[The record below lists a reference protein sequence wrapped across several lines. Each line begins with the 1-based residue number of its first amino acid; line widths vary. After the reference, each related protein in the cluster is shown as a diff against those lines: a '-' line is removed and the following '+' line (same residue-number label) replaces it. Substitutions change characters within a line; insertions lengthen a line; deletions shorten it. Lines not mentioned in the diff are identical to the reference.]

1 MDIADWLGGLGLE
14 KYAPAFD
21 ENAINWDVLSG
32 LTTDD
37 PKEIGVAALGDRR
50 RLLAAIA
57 ALGEGALPAAPVPV
71 RSSIP
76 AEAER
81 RQLTVMFCD
90 LVGST
95 PLSTRFDPEDLR
107 EIVGAY
113 HRCVTD
119 TVGRF
124 GGFVAKYMGDGVL
137 IYFGYP
143 EAHEDDAERS
153 ARAGLAAIDA
163 VGRLATQEPLNVR
176 LGIAT
181 GLVVWLA
188 TSSARVLRR
197 SGAWSARAGSS
208 AASRH
213 CARGLH
219 RWSAA
224 TRSSTCYCGAGSRQ
238 SPAKGGWCWSPA
250 SRASASRA

>member
-1 MDIADWLGGLGLE
+1 MAPSDELAAGGKLEDAVDIAERLRGLGLE

-21 ENAINWDVLSG
+21 ENAINWDVLSE

-37 PKEIGVAALGDRR
+37 LKEIGIAAVGDRR

-57 ALGEGALPAAPVPV
+57 ALREGALPAAPAPV
-71 RSSIP
+71 QSSAP

-137 IYFGYP
+137 VYFGYP
-143 EAHEDDAERS
+143 EAHEDDAERA
-153 ARAGLAAIDA
+153 ARAGLAVIDA
-163 VGRLATQEPLNVR
+163 VARLATHK
-176 LGIAT
+176 
-181 GLVVWLA
+181 
-188 TSSARVLRR
+188 
-197 SGAWSARAGSS
+197 
-208 AASRH
+208 SR
-213 CARGLH
+213 
-219 RWSAA
+219 
-224 TRSSTCYCGAGSRQ
+224 
-238 SPAKGGWCWSPA
+238 
-250 SRASASRA
+250 

>member
-1 MDIADWLGGLGLE
+1 MDITEWLQGLGLE

-37 PKEIGVAALGDRR
+37 LKEIGVAALGDRR
-50 RLLAAIA
+50 RLLGAIA
-57 ALGEGALPAAPVPV
+57 ALAADALPPAPTPE
-71 RSSIP
+71 RSS
-76 AEAER
+76 AGAVASEAER

-119 TVGRF
+119 TVNRS

-137 IYFGYP
+137 VYFGYP
-143 EAHEDDAERS
+143 QAHEDDAERA
-153 ARAGLAAIDA
+153 ARAGLAVVDA

-176 LGIAT
+176 IGIAS
-181 GLVVWLA
+181 GLVVVGDLI
-188 TSSARVLRR
+188 
-197 SGAWSARAGSS
+197 
-208 AASRH
+208 
-213 CARGLH
+213 
-219 RWSAA
+219 
-224 TRSSTCYCGAGSRQ
+224 GAGAAQERGVVGETPNLAARLQ
-238 SPAKGGWCWSPA
+238 AE
-250 SRASASRA
+250 